1 MVEKQERLDWYG
13 LLERDWKLMALTALL
28 GVGLHF
34 AFQVWPS
41 IVTEFF
47 APVNESIW
55 EHGKIVFWPLLL
67 VLGLSRGRR
76 SGGRWLLAV
85 LIATVLVVAAG
96 WVWHVALGGSL
107 LMADVLIYV
116 AGIVGAFLLAEWLPD
131 MRGMTSVALGLTIL
145 FVALICAFTLY
156 PPRGTLFNDPA
167 LADAWV
173 VLTC

>member
-1 MVEKQERLDWYG
+1 MVEEHGKLDWYD
-13 LLERDWKLMALTALL
+13 LLTRDWKLMALTALL
-28 GVGLHF
+28 GIGLHF

-67 VLGLSRGRR
+67 VLGLRDGRR
-76 SGGRWLLAV
+76 RCGRWLPAALCATALV
-85 LIATVLVVAAG
+85 IALG

-107 LMADVLIYV
+107 PVMDVLIYA
-116 AGIVGAFLLAEWLPD
+116 AGIVTAFLLAEWLPD
-131 MRGMTSVALGLTIL
+131 RRELAPVAVGLTIL
-145 FVALICAFTLY
+145 FVALLLAFTLY

>member
-1 MVEKQERLDWYG
+1 MVEEHGKLDWYD
-13 LLERDWKLMALTALL
+13 LLMRDWKLMALTALL

-34 AFQVWPS
+34 AFQLWPS

-67 VLGLSRGRR
+67 VLGLRDGRR
-76 SGGRWLLAV
+76 RCGRWLLGA
-85 LIATVLVVAAG
+85 LTATVLAVALG

-107 LMADVLIYV
+107 PVMDALIYA
-116 AGIVGAFLLAEWLPD
+116 AGIVTAFLLAEWLPD
-131 MRGMTSVALGLTIL
+131 RRELLPVAVGLTVL
-145 FVALICAFTLY
+145 FVALLLAFTLC
-156 PPRGTLFNDPA
+156 PPRGTLFNDPV

>member
-1 MVEKQERLDWYG
+1 MVEEHGKLDWYD
-13 LLERDWKLMALTALL
+13 LLARDWKLMALTALL

-34 AFQVWPS
+34 AFQLWPS

-67 VLGLSRGRR
+67 VLGLRDGRQR
-76 SGGRWLLAV
+76 CGRWLLAA
-85 LIATVLVVAAG
+85 LIATVLVVALG

-107 LMADVLIYV
+107 PVMDALIYG
-116 AGIVGAFLLAEWLPD
+116 AGIVTAFLLAEWLPD
-131 MRGMTSVALGLTIL
+131 RRELAPIAVGLTIL
-145 FVALICAFTLY
+145 FVALIFAFTLN